1 MSSDES
7 DDDEN
12 FYDMTEISSTSSKPP
27 KINELEN
34 KTNEPVSPAV
44 DELDENFYE
53 IYEDQHETIQPY
65 IDEPLTPSDQK
76 KPNFHYSVLT
86 ENQYIELIMNYVDEI
101 KDILQLPSTIVKLL
115 LHYFKWNK
123 QRLLERFYEMDH
135 DEFYRQSKVVNPFT
149 EKRCASESTGICLI
163 CCSDGQT
170 EMFSLKCKHTFCN
183 DCWKGYLINKIINE
197 GLAQT
202 IACPDLQ
209 CEILVDDETIT
220 KFLDDNEFVKHIYT
234 KIILNSYVENNPR
247 ARWCPGKKCGCIIN
261 ATSLTSAYN
270 YAQLIT
276 CDHCQTSFCFQ
287 CAQSWHDP
295 IKCILLLQWNKKML
309 DDSETVIWLKANTKS
324 CPKCKVNIE
333 KNGGCNHMTCGHCC
347 HEFCWLCFGKWSTH
361 SECNRFDENQITDAL
376 QNEYALALS
385 RYVHYY
391 DRFYNHQYS
400 FDLETKLFENIRLK
414 LIHNEQQLSKNDTQ
428 TIEKAFS
435 VLLSCRQTL
444 IYTYPF
450 AYYLVKNNQSIVFE
464 ENQADIE
471 KTCGELSRFLEQEL
485 TKELVLN
492 SIKRILIEKYQYCD
506 SRKDV
511 LLKHVKEGYTND
523 YWQYHEEAIINSNKK
538 V

>member
-12 FYDMTEISSTSSKPP
+12 FYDMTEISSTSSKSP

-34 KTNEPVSPAV
+34 KTNEPLSPV
-44 DELDENFYE
+44 FDELDGNFYE

-86 ENQYIELIMNYVDEI
+86 ENQYIELMMNYVDEI
-101 KDILQLPSTIVKLL
+101 EDILHIPSTIAKLL
-115 LHYFKWNK
+115 LHCFKWNK
-123 QRLLERFYEMDH
+123 QRLLEKFYEMDPV
-135 DEFYRQSKVVNPFT
+135 EFYQQSKLVNPFT
-149 EKRCASESTGICLI
+149 EKTCASESTGICLI
-163 CCSDGQT
+163 CCSSGQT

-220 KFLDDNEFVKHIYT
+220 KFLDDNEFVKHIYA

-247 ARWCPGKKCGCIIN
+247 ARWCPGKNCGCIIN

-295 IKCILLLQWNKKML
+295 IKCILLLQWNKKMF
-309 DDSETVIWLKANTKS
+309 DDSVTVVWLKANTKS

-333 KNGGCNHMTCGHCC
+333 KNGGCNHMTCRHCR
-347 HEFCWLCFGKWSTH
+347 HEFCWLCF
-361 SECNRFDENQITDAL
+361 
-376 QNEYALALS
+376 
-385 RYVHYY
+385 
-391 DRFYNHQYS
+391 
-400 FDLETKLFENIRLK
+400 ETKLFENIRQKFIL
-414 LIHNEQQLSKNDTQ
+414 NEQQLSKNDTQ

-464 ENQADIE
+464 ENQEDLE
-471 KTCGELSRFLEQEL
+471 KTCGELSRFLEQDL

-492 SIKRILIEKYQYCD
+492 NIKRILIEKYQYCD